1 MIYNIPE
8 WPKESNVNH
17 TATTWVLARDEEFN
31 NIEEEL
37 DESTDD
43 LLVWE
48 IDKIIPTGEIWYIKA
63 LRKLEDDEGND
74 LHNTKWIGPKPVF
87 SEESSVNEYLAPKF
101 FIDTPYITDVV
112 YTEGEELRVD
122 ITPYKTNVGYINTV
136 ISVEDIEGNVLI
148 TKFINVD
155 ETNNS
160 LVIKADELDMP
171 SLGDIRITV
180 IHNGTQ
186 STTSAPVVEILNLKN
201 AYFKIKGN
209 TKELDPTYVNKLE
222 VVSTTFIGVTV
233 VSAVVKT
240 RDGVV
245 ITNPVISNNV
255 ISLGNNLDFNAE
267 YLLEL
272 NVQYTNTQGGLETTK
287 KVIIITTGDTDEI
300 RYDID
305 GVVYDNELR
314 MVSATEY
321 DNNTYS
327 YDLNRNFNTEELFTY
342 SIPAPDAN
350 TGKVSLYGLDKV
362 DYLLSK
368 HIENALPNE
377 GDFTFRLL
385 TKTKGIVLT
394 LNDDGIV
401 ILTPFTF
408 NPYRDNFTAGSD
420 IDTGLKAKEAFV
432 NKIVQ
437 LPTGVFIVGVSKDDN
452 KQLVVKTY
460 DLNTNALTDL
470 SSYTLPGSCD
480 DVSVSELGKDKILVI
495 PNSTDENVYRT
506 YIYSTIEHYVNPSV
520 VIPGEFRG
528 LNLLVNRLY
537 DGNVVMFK
545 HKATEKSFNFCVYNR
560 GTESTTV
567 TEVVT
572 APDTKFISNLISLK
586 NGDIL
591 TIAKNSENTDADKAE
606 FWLFS

>member
-87 SEESSVNEYLAPKF
+87 SEESSVSEYLAPKF

-148 TKFINVD
+148 TKFIDVD
-155 ETNNS
+155 ETNNT
-160 LVIKADELDMP
+160 LVIKADELDIP

-180 IHNGTQ
+180 LHNGTQ
-186 STTSAPVVEILNLKN
+186 STTSAPIVEILNLKN

-209 TKELDPTYVNKLE
+209 TKELDPTYTNKLE
-222 VVSTTFIGVTV
+222 VVSTTFIGVSIM
-233 VSAVVKT
+233 SAVAKT
-240 RDGVV
+240 RDGIVIMHPVV
-245 ITNPVISNNV
+245 NGNTIT
-255 ISLGNNLDFNAE
+255 LGNNLDFNAE
-267 YLLEL
+267 YLLEVT
-272 NVQYTNTQGGLETTK
+272 VQYTNTQGGLETTK
-287 KVIIITTGDTDEI
+287 KVIIITTGDTDEV
-300 RYDID
+300 RYDIE
-305 GVVYDNELR
+305 GVKYDNELT
-314 MVSATEY
+314 MISTTEY
-321 DNNTYS
+321 NNDVYS
-327 YDLNRNFNTEELFTY
+327 FDLGRNFNTEELFTY

-350 TGKVSLYGLDKV
+350 TGKVSLYGLDKIN
-362 DYLLSK
+362 YRLSK
-368 HIENALPNE
+368 HIENVLPNE
-377 GDFTFRLL
+377 NDFTFRLL
-385 TKTKGIVLT
+385 TKTKGIVQT
-394 LNDDGIV
+394 LDDDGVV

-408 NPYRDNFTAGSD
+408 NPYKDSITTSSSIN
-420 IDTGLKAKEAFV
+420 TGLKATAAFV
-432 NKIVQ
+432 NKIAQ
-437 LPTGVFIVGVSKDDN
+437 LPTGIFIAGIDKDDN
-452 KQLVVKTY
+452 TKLAIKAY
-460 DLNTNALTDL
+460 NLNSNALSDVYT
-470 SSYTLPGSCD
+470 YTLPGGCD
-480 DVSVSELGKDKILVI
+480 DISISELGKDKVLLI

-506 YIYSTIEHYVNPSV
+506 YIYSTIENYINASV
-520 VIPGEFRG
+520 VVPGEFRG

-537 DGNVVMFK
+537 NGNVVMFK
-545 HKATEKSFNFCVYNR
+545 HKATTESFNFCVYDR
-560 GTESTTV
+560 KTESTTV
-567 TEVVT
+567 TEVDT

-591 TIAKNSENTDADKAE
+591 TIAKNTENADADKAE
-606 FWLFS
+606 FWIFS